1 MTKFRPCIDLHSGQ
15 VKQIVGGT
23 LSNVPAELKTNYVS
37 KLPASHYAELYQRHD
52 LRGGHVVMLGSG
64 NDTAAKEALS
74 SWPSG
79 LQVAGG
85 ITDKNAQYWIDQGAE
100 KVIITSFLFP
110 EGKFSLERL
119 KAVLSALGGD
129 RSKLVLD
136 LSCRKKDNTWFV
148 AMNRWQTI
156 TEMEINQGKFCFF
169 LSFFFFFRVFRLF
182 IASLVF
188 DMKPVVSVLN
198 AWSCAIISLFAIVIL
213 SVLGSLYKREHHGFT
228 GSEGEPEDGAAVA
241 ASIFTAVFVYA
252 AFFVF
257 CSFQAYLH
265 VRNRRGGAISLN

>member
-23 LSNVPAELKTNYVS
+23 LSNIPADLKTNYVS

-64 NDTAAKEALS
+64 NDAAAKEALS

-136 LSCRKKDNTWFV
+136 LSCRKKDNTWRP
-148 AMNRWQTI
+148 ML
-156 TEMEINQGKFCFF
+156 EGKKNIPYTDQDKE
-169 LSFFFFFRVFRLF
+169 S
-182 IASLVF
+182 
-188 DMKPVVSVLN
+188 
-198 AWSCAIISLFAIVIL
+198 ISLLEPYCSEFLIHAADVEGLQQGIDGELVSKL
-213 SVLGSLYKREHHGFT
+213 SEWC
-228 GSEGEPEDGAAVA
+228 
-241 ASIFTAVFVYA
+241 SIPVTYA
-252 AFFVF
+252 
-257 CSFQAYLH
+257 
-265 VRNRRGGAISLN
+265 GGARSLEDLEKVHSSSRGKVDLTIGSALDIFGGSGVTFDECIQWNKTH